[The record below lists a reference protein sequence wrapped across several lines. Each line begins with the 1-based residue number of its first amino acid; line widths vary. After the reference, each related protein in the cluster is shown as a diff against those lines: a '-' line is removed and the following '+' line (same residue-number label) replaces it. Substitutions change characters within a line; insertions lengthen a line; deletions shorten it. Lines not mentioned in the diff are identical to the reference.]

1 MQGILHTNIIIII
14 IYISFCWTRSS
25 WNFAYAPRILFYI
38 HVQRLTYIHS
48 SIRLIW
54 LENGLCQIYFNH
66 LPRKEHTAIA
76 SRPFINCYWWTWLL
90 PMIYESLFYLV
101 IVRVA
106 TCFHSLYSHLLC
118 IYSYI
123 IMHICTIYV
132 WHQLRVQIAYSPP
145 ILPYHSAWTHVT
157 KT

>member
-25 WNFAYAPRILFYI
+25 WNFSYAPRILFYI

-66 LPRKEHTAIA
+66 LPRKEHTALA
-76 SRPFINCYWWTWLL
+76 SWPLL
-90 PMIYESLFYLV
+90 IVIDGHDYYLWFMNRCFTSSSLELQLV
-101 IVRVA
+101 
-106 TCFHSLYSHLLC
+106 F
-118 IYSYI
+118 
-123 IMHICTIYV
+123 
-132 WHQLRVQIAYSPP
+132 IAYTVIHYIYTRIYNAYMHNLCLAS
-145 ILPYHSAWTHVT
+145 VT
-157 KT
+157 CTNCIFTAHTTIP